1 MSSTLRTAFNM
12 TDLLT
17 LKSTKIQLRRTSPIT
32 PVGKENIIF
41 YYSIL
46 ISLRFGQFI
55 LRGYFPDKLLSFR
68 RSLICHVLDFTMIM
82 FNNSAR
88 HLLTPIIIKSNMS
101 DYALE

>member
-12 TDLLT
+12 TDLFT

-32 PVGKENIIF
+32 PVGKQNII

-82 FNNSAR
+82 YNNSAFTNT
-88 HLLTPIIIKSNMS
+88 HH
-101 DYALE
+101 Y